1 MSDTLAWFKSSY
13 SDSQGGA
20 CLEVAYA
27 WGESCRNDSSG
38 CACGAAAAT
47 PRAIQVRD
55 SKLGARGPRFA
66 VPAGAWAAFL
76 AYAAHGA

>member
-1 MSDTLAWFKSSY
+1 MSETLAWFKSSY

-38 CACGAAAAT
+38 GAHPEAAAT
-47 PRAIQVRD
+47 PRAVHVRD
-55 SKLGARGPRFA
+55 SKLGTRGPRFA

-76 AYAAHGA
+76 AYAAPGA